1 MKVALVGAELEEN
14 LGLRYMAA
22 ALEGKGHEVEL
33 IPFNRESDIPAV
45 VAQVTAGK
53 PDITG
58 LSMVFTGRAREFCR
72 LAQTLRD
79 EGYRGHLIAG
89 GHFACLNSERLLSE
103 FPAFN
108 SVALGEGEDI
118 IGALAD
124 RPDDLSRIAGICYRT
139 PDGTIVRN
147 PAAGNPENLDALP
160 FPKRT
165 TFHNYFGKPIA
176 NILSSRGCYR
186 DCAFCSIN
194 AWYKQG
200 GGKKFRLRSIE
211 NLVAEMKE
219 LYFRHGIRIF
229 NFHDDNFFHPHPE
242 TAVQRFDQLRTSLR
256 REGIEEIAFAVKA
269 RPDSITPEAIS
280 ILDGLGLFRV
290 FLGVENASVRGLRH
304 LNRKCSLEEILKA
317 LTILNDFDIHI
328 AYNLLMFEPDT
339 LLADIM
345 TNLRFMERHMENP
358 FNFCRAEVY
367 AGTGLEAKLRQE
379 NRLLGDYFGFDYR
392 IKDPRS
398 EAFHQ
403 IANYAFF
410 DRNFDD
416 MGLHYLNMQ
425 VDFLFQV
432 LRRFQPERLTMT
444 LRGAVRNFV
453 KETNLD
459 TYQYLCRIYDFV
471 VDCSPGDD
479 IAIRAFAK
487 EMRHGVDAKS
497 AELKSRGEYLLHWLE
512 ETNAGRGRQAEE
524 PLSRPTPVAK
534 PPRRALP
541 VPYQGPASLENFDF
555 LSPDMG
561 WVDGQQT
568 FGLFPDAIPYTAFKE
583 QLAKYQE
590 EGGDIPA

>member
-14 LGLRYMAA
+14 LALRYMAA

-33 IPFNRESDIPAV
+33 IPFNRETDIPAA
-45 VAQVTAGK
+45 VAHVAAYN

-72 LAQTLRD
+72 LAQALRE
-79 EGYRGHLIAG
+79 EGYQGHLIAG
-89 GHFACLNSERLLSE
+89 GHFACLNCERLLSD
-103 FPAFN
+103 FPAFD
-108 SVALGEGEDI
+108 SVALGEGEEI
-118 IGALAD
+118 ICALAD
-124 RPDDLSRIAGICYRT
+124 QLDNPSQVAGLCYRT
-139 PDGTIVRN
+139 RDGAIDIN
-147 PAAGNPENLDALP
+147 PSAGNPENLDALP

-165 TFHNYFGKPIA
+165 TFQNYFGQPIA

-229 NFHDDNFFHPHPE
+229 NFHDDNFFHPHPD
-242 TAVQRFDQLRTSLR
+242 TAVQRFDQLRAALR
-256 REGIEEIAFAVKA
+256 REGIEGIAFAVKA

-280 ILDGLGLFRV
+280 ILDDLGLFRV

-304 LNRKCSLEEILKA
+304 LNRKCNLEEILNA
-317 LTILNDFDIHI
+317 LKILNDFDIHI

-339 LLADIM
+339 LLADILI
-345 TNLRFMERHMENP
+345 NLRFMERHMENP

-367 AGTGLEAKLRQE
+367 AGTGLEGKLRQE

-432 LRRFQPERLTMT
+432 LRRFQPELLTMT

-459 TYQYLCRIYDFV
+459 TYQCLCQIYDFV
-471 VDCSPGDD
+471 VDCPPGED

-487 EMRHGVDAKS
+487 EMRQRVDAKS
-497 AELKSRGEYLLHWLE
+497 SELKAKGEFLLHWLE
-512 ETNAGRGRQAEE
+512 ETNAGRGRKLELPFSGPA
-524 PLSRPTPVAK
+524 PVIRHSRGSA
-534 PPRRALP
+534 P
-541 VPYQGPASLENFDF
+541 VPYHGLASLENVDF
-555 LSPDMG
+555 LSPDLG
-561 WVDGQQT
+561 WVDGLQG
-568 FGLFPDAIPYTAFKE
+568 FGLSPDVIPYTAFKE
-583 QLAKYQE
+583 QLTKDQE
-590 EGGDIPA
+590 ERG

>member
-22 ALEGKGHEVEL
+22 ALEGKGHQVEL
-33 IPFNRESDIPAV
+33 VPFNRESDIPTAV
-45 VAQVTAGK
+45 GQVAASN

-72 LAQTLRD
+72 LAQTLR
-79 EGYRGHLIAG
+79 EQGYRGHVIAG
-89 GHFACLNSERLLSE
+89 GHFACLNCERLLMD

-118 IGALAD
+118 ICSLAEHLD
-124 RPDDLSRIAGICYRT
+124 DPSQVSGLCFRRPDGSISL
-139 PDGTIVRN
+139 N
-147 PAAGNPENLDALP
+147 PSTGNPENLDALP

-165 TFHNYFGKPIA
+165 TFQNYFGQPIA

-229 NFHDDNFFHPHPE
+229 NFHDDNFFHPHND
-242 TAVQRFDQLRTSLR
+242 TAVQRFHQLRSALR
-256 REGIEEIAFAVKA
+256 REGIDGIAFAVKA

-280 ILDGLGLFRV
+280 ILDDLGLFRV

-304 LNRKCSLEEILKA
+304 LNRKCSLDEILNA
-317 LTILNDFDIHI
+317 LKVLNDFDIHI

-339 LLADIM
+339 ILPDIL

-379 NRLLGDYFGFDYR
+379 NLLLGDYFGFDYR
-392 IKDPRS
+392 IKDPGS

-432 LRRFQPERLTMT
+432 LRRFQPELLTMT

-459 TYQYLCRIYDFV
+459 TYQCLCQIYDFV
-471 VDCSPGDD
+471 VDCPPGEN

-487 EMRHGVDAKS
+487 DMRHRVDAKS
-497 AELKSRGEYLLHWLE
+497 SELKAKGEYLLHWLE
-512 ETNAGRGRQAEE
+512 ETNAGRGRHLGLPDFQA
-524 PLSRPTPVAK
+524 SPVVK
-534 PPRRALP
+534 QPRSWAP
-541 VPYQGPASLENFDF
+541 VPYHGPASLEQYDF
-555 LSPDMG
+555 LSPG
-561 WVDGQQT
+561 LGCLDGQQP

-583 QLAKYQE
+583 QLDKYRQ
-590 EGGDIPA
+590 EGGDISA